1 MHNAGIHRTYYHR
14 PFPRRP
20 PSTDD
25 QSGNPENAGFKTL
38 IRLLPL
44 VVLLAFSF
52 FSSAPAPVYSLYRD
66 YTYRDQIVTVVHHI
80 PFFVKS
86 QNQFEKSYPGGTLG
100 RRQVEDQV
108 LVFVKCLNTE
118 PCL

>member
-1 MHNAGIHRTYYHR
+1 MHNAGIHRTYYR
-14 PFPRRP
+14 RQYPRRP
-20 PSTDD
+20 PSTDGENG
-25 QSGNPENAGFKTL
+25 SVENAGLKTL

-44 VVLLAFSF
+44 VLLLAFSF

-66 YTYRDQIVTVVHHI
+66 YTYRDKVVTVMHQI

-86 QNQFEKSYPGGTLG
+86 QTQFEKSYPDGTLG

-108 LVFVKCLNTE
+108 PVFVKYF
-118 PCL
+118 